1 MTKTLIFYWTAA
13 KKFQGRAF
21 PIALALEH
29 FKKPYEVR
37 PESPFPENAISFAC
51 PVVTFESG
59 ESMSQLPAIML
70 RLGET
75 TGNAGGTDA
84 ERAQVL
90 QILLDWNDMF
100 DECGKEGKWTAENQ
114 RKEKWFAL
122 VEKRLTLNKFLAT
135 SEPSVADFFAF
146 WSCLLVTKK
155 TGPIPSEFPKFAAW
169 METMR
174 ALPAAEK
181 LLTNGVPIF
190 P

>member
-1 MTKTLIFYWTAA
+1 MQ
-13 KKFQGRAF
+13 KFQGRAF

-29 FKKPYEVR
+29 WGKPYEVR

-75 TGNAGGTDA
+75 TGHAGGTDA

-90 QILLDWNDMF
+90 QLILDFADIMT
-100 DECGKEGKWTAENQ
+100 EVQKEGKWTAENQ

-122 VEKRLTLNKFLAT
+122 VEKRLTLNNFLAT

-146 WSCLLVTKK
+146 FCCLLVTKK
-155 TGPIPSEFPKFAAW
+155 MGPIPSEFPKFAAW
-169 METMR
+169 METMG
-174 ALPAAEK
+174 ALPASVK
-181 LLTNGVPIF
+181 LLNNGVPIF